1 MKKLKK
7 LGAAVFLMVV
17 LMLPALAGQ
26 TSTPPCG
33 EPEPGQTST
42 PPCAAA
48 SADLGTATSSSST
61 TSGLRTSMV
70 AQETSF
76 SQIAADVL
84 LNLLP
89 LF

>member
-17 LMLPALAGQ
+17 LMLPAFAGQ

-48 SADLGTATSSSST
+48 SADLGTANSSST
-61 TSGLRTSMV
+61 TSAGLNTPAV
-70 AQETSF
+70 AHETSF
-76 SQIAADVL
+76 SKIASVVL